1 MVASHRSVILQ
12 LRTRLASLRLL
23 SLELE
28 PLFYQLSPLSP
39 ERCNAFHLTPITPG
53 FSAEPTFEMPRYFAA
68 PDRSKTGSSLK
79 NSSFISFIER
89 ETIFNEPKFCHS
101 HPIGISIRDGKK
113 SGWHGSLT
121 LSLDKGDEK
130 KHQTNRIQTHCSPAA
145 LQSDSAAPGAETCAG
160 DRRGLHG
167 AIL

>member
-1 MVASHRSVILQ
+1 MCYLAAISEWFNNERFLGHHNSEWVAGAAIILSILVSAWFLWELWKRDHKRWFWVVLIHCAFGAYSRITTNVIYTLWC
-12 LRTRLASLRLL
+12 RLAVCTDRQACLERLN
-23 SLELE
+23 
-28 PLFYQLSPLSP
+28 LF
-39 ERCNAFHLTPITPG
+39 
-53 FSAEPTFEMPRYFAA
+53 
-68 PDRSKTGSSLK
+68 
-79 NSSFISFIER
+79 
-89 ETIFNEPKFCHS
+89 HS